1 MKLTHTLL
9 KMIKSPLHP
18 SEEWEKGALNIKEG
32 GKKMEETVMNAA
44 APAEESAP
52 APAKEEKA
60 PAAEEVAAEAEA
72 PKAEAP
78 EAKPVDSAREFYG
91 RWFGN
96 LEQEAGRL
104 GEKYPGLDFREEMKN
119 TEFARLVSPR
129 VGLNVETA
137 YKICHFDEIME
148 KKMESAGRAAKEAA
162 ANTIRAGAG
171 RPAENGTSG
180 RAAGTDAQ
188 RYSGMTREQQDEF
201 KRRILLAAA
210 RGEKVYPA

>member
-1 MKLTHTLL
+1 MKLKDTLL

-18 SEEWEKGALNIKEG
+18 AEEWEKGALNMHEG

-44 APAEESAP
+44 APAEESA
-52 APAKEEKA
+52 EEKA

-72 PKAEAP
+72 PEAEAP
-78 EAKPVDSAREFYG
+78 GAKPVDSAREFYG

>member
-1 MKLTHTLL
+1 MRGAALL
-9 KMIKSPLHP
+9 
-18 SEEWEKGALNIKEG
+18 GADD
-32 GKKMEETVMNAA
+32 AA
-44 APAEESAP
+44 APAEETAP
-52 APAKEEKA
+52 APTKEEKA
-60 PAAEEVAAEAEA
+60 PAAAEGAAKAEEKA
-72 PKAEAP
+72 PEAEAP
-78 EAKPVDSAREFYG
+78 EAKPADSAREFYG

-148 KKMESAGRAAKEAA
+148 KKMESAGRAAREAA

-180 RAAGTDAQ
+180 RAAGTDTQ

>member
-1 MKLTHTLL
+1 MKLKDTLL

-18 SEEWEKGALNIKEG
+18 AEDWEKEALNIKEG
-32 GKKMEETVMNAA
+32 GKKLEETVMNAA
-44 APAEESAP
+44 APAEESA
-52 APAKEEKA
+52 EEKA
-60 PAAEEVAAEAEA
+60 PAAEGAA
-72 PKAEAP
+72 KAEAP
-78 EAKPVDSAREFYG
+78 ETEATETKPVDSAREFYG

-104 GEKYPGLDFREEMKN
+104 GEKYPGLDFREEMKSP
-119 TEFARLVSPR
+119 EFARLVSPR

-188 RYSGMTREQQDEF
+188 RYSGMTREQQNEF

>member
-1 MKLTHTLL
+1 MKLKDTLL

-18 SEEWEKGALNIKEG
+18 AEDWEKEALNMHEG
-32 GKKMEETVMNAA
+32 GKKLEETVMNAA
-44 APAEESAP
+44 APAEESA
-52 APAKEEKA
+52 EEKA

-78 EAKPVDSAREFYG
+78 ETKPEDSAREFYG

>member
-1 MKLTHTLL
+1 MKLKDTLL

-18 SEEWEKGALNIKEG
+18 AEDWEKEALNIKEG
-32 GKKMEETVMNAA
+32 GKKLEETVMNAA
-44 APAEESAP
+44 APAEESA
-52 APAKEEKA
+52 EERA

-78 EAKPVDSAREFYG
+78 EAKPADRAREFYG

-104 GEKYPGLDFREEMKN
+104 GEKYPGLDFREEMKSP
-119 TEFARLVSPR
+119 EFARLVSPR

-180 RAAGTDAQ
+180 RAAGTDTQ
-188 RYSGMTREQQDEF
+188 RYSGMTREQQNEF